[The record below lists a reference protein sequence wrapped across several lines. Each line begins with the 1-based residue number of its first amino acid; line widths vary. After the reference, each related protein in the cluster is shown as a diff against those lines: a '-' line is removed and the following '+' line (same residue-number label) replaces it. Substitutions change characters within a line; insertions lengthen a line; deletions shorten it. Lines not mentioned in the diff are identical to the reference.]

1 MRYDGHV
8 REMPS
13 AGQLILG
20 TTPRD
25 HFLLELGL
33 LDLRLAARFL
43 TLARAAPIPP
53 IRSGLL
59 FQPFRFGRS
68 MNTARNNFCSR
79 NVNDRNTETSGLK
92 LLLSFHC
99 AIGNEVKFLS
109 LDYRRPNFRADLSFL
124 INSRRNFSISL
135 AICSAIIDSVPGY
148 SKTKESCQIFFHTC
162 LLFRNRYFCL

>member
-1 MRYDGHV
+1 MCAEHQESSSLWLVGNRSMRYDGHV
-8 REMPS
+8 WEMPS

-33 LDLRLAARFL
+33 LDLRPAARFL

-59 FQPFRFGRS
+59 FKPFRFGRS

-79 NVNDRNTETSGLK
+79 NVNDRSTKTFENFGART
-92 LLLSFHC
+92 LLSFHR

-109 LDYRRPNFRADLSFL
+109 LNYRRPNFRADSSFL

-148 SKTKESCQIFFHTC
+148 LMI
-162 LLFRNRYFCL
+162 

>member
-1 MRYDGHV
+1 MNLQLKRNNFANVCVCVCAKHQESSSLRLVGNRSMRYDGHV

-33 LDLRLAARFL
+33 LDLRPVARFL

-59 FQPFRFGRS
+59 FKPFRFGRS
-68 MNTARNNFCSR
+68 MNTARNDFCSR
-79 NVNDRNTETSGLK
+79 NVNDRSTETFEKFRGPK
-92 LLLSFHC
+92 LC
-99 AIGNEVKFLS
+99 
-109 LDYRRPNFRADLSFL
+109 
-124 INSRRNFSISL
+124 SRFIVQL
-135 AICSAIIDSVPGY
+135 A
-148 SKTKESCQIFFHTC
+148 TK
-162 LLFRNRYFCL
+162 